1 MNNSDLNYQKEIDEA
16 IQASVNAL
24 YWLNE
29 ANQYLSSAG
38 GWGIVDILGGGLI
51 STFAKHS
58 KIEKAKSAMEQA
70 KWAVQNLKKELQ
82 DVNMVSY
89 INIDV
94 GNFLTF
100 ADFFFDGIVAD
111 WLVQSKIREA
121 QKQVND
127 AIYQINII
135 KNQLTRAR

>member
-1 MNNSDLNYQKEIDEA
+1 MNEYDYQKEVNEA
-16 IQASVNAL
+16 IQAANTAL

-38 GWGIVDILGGGLI
+38 GWGVVDILGGGLI
-51 STFAKHS
+51 STFAKHG

-70 KWAVQNLKKELQ
+70 KCAVQNLKKELQ
-82 DVNMVSY
+82 DVNMVSH
-89 INIDV
+89 INLEV

-121 QKQVND
+121 QKQIND
-127 AIYQINII
+127 AVYQINSI
-135 KNQLTRAR
+135 KNQLISYR